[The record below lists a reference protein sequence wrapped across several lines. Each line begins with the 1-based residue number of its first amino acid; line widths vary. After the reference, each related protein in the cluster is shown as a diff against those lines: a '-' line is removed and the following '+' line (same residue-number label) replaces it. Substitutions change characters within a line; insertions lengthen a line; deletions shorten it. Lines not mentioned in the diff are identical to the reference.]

1 VCVYVCVCVCVYVCP
16 MRELWPDCSSLEPD
30 FLDIS
35 ISLYLTQGFAVR
47 ISSAL
52 AQLPVY
58 S

>member
-1 VCVYVCVCVCVYVCP
+1 VCP
-16 MRELWPDCSSLEPD
+16 YRELWPDCSSLEPD

-35 ISLYLTQGFAVR
+35 ISLYLTRGGAVR

-52 AQLPVY
+52 TQLPVY